1 MKKLGKI
8 LLYAFVAICLMLAGA
23 ITLTVGWRPFIGPK
37 ARKLTDHKF
46 EATPARLERGARLVR
61 TAGCYFCH
69 SPHDYKAPGQPV
81 SPGHEFSGEEE
92 PYGGLP
98 GRVFAPNLTPD
109 PETGAGNWT
118 DDQFARAIR
127 EGIGHDGRA
136 LFPMMPY
143 LHFRAMSDE
152 DLASIIVYIRTV
164 PPVRNQVPRTEIIF
178 PVKYLI
184 RSAPEPLTESVPQ
197 PDTSDK
203 VKWGKYLLNRSGCE
217 DCHTPASKGQDLE
230 GMALAG
236 GTTLTSPMG
245 KVASANLTPDASGIS
260 YYDENLFIEALRTGT
275 VKARRLNP
283 TMPYSESK
291 YMTDDE
297 LKAVFAYLRTVAPVK
312 HRVDNSLPPTYC
324 KLCQSKHGAGDQN

>member
-1 MKKLGKI
+1 MKKFGKI
-8 LLYAFVAICLMLAGA
+8 LLYVFLSICLLLAVA
-23 ITLTVGWRPFIGPK
+23 ITLTIGWRPFIGPK

-46 EATPARLERGARLVR
+46 ESTPARLELGARLVR
-61 TAGCYFCH
+61 TTGCYFCH
-69 SPHDYKAPGQPV
+69 SPHDYKVPGQPV
-81 SPGHEFSGEEE
+81 RPGLEFSGEEE

-109 PETGAGNWT
+109 RETGAGNWS

-143 LHFRAMSDE
+143 LHFRGMSDE
-152 DLASIIVYIRTV
+152 ELAAIVVYIRSV
-164 PPVRNQVPRTEIIF
+164 PAVRNQVPRTEIIF

-184 RSAPEPLTESVPQ
+184 RSAPEPLIEIVAA
-197 PDTSDK
+197 PDISDK

-217 DCHTPASKGQDLE
+217 DCHTPSTKGQGIA
-230 GMALAG
+230 GMSLAG

-245 KVASANLTPDASGIS
+245 TVASANLTPDASGIS
-260 YYDENLFIEALRTGT
+260 YYDEALFIQALRTGT
-275 VKARRLNP
+275 VQARQLNP
-283 TMPYSESK
+283 TMPYSETK

-297 LKAVFAYLRTVAPVK
+297 LKAVFAYLQTVAPVK
-312 HRVDNSLPPTYC
+312 HRVDNSLPPTFC

>member
-1 MKKLGKI
+1 MRRFGKI
-8 LLYAFVAICLMLAGA
+8 LLYAFAAICLLVAGT
-23 ITLTVGWRPFIGPK
+23 ITLTVGWRPLIGPK
-37 ARKLTDHKF
+37 ARKLTDRKF
-46 EATPARLERGARLVR
+46 ESTPARLQRGARLAR
-61 TAGCYFCH
+61 TTGCYFCH

-81 SPGHEFSGEEE
+81 PPGHEFSGEEE
-92 PYGGLP
+92 PYAGLP

-143 LHFRAMSDE
+143 RHFRNMSDE
-152 DLASIIVYIRTV
+152 DLAAIVVYIRSV
-164 PPVRNQVPRTEIIF
+164 PSVRNQVPPTELMF

-184 RSAPEPLTESVPQ
+184 RSAPEPLRETVPE
-197 PDTSDK
+197 PDTSDN

-217 DCHTPASKGQDLE
+217 DCHTPASKGEDIE

-236 GTTLTSPMG
+236 GVTLSSPLG
-245 KVASANLTPDASGIS
+245 TATSANLTPDASGIS
-260 YYDENLFIEALRTGT
+260 YYDGALFIEALRTGM
-275 VKARRLNP
+275 VKARQLNP
-283 TMPYSESK
+283 TMPYSETK

-297 LKAVFAYLRTVAPVK
+297 LKAMFAYLRTVASVK

-324 KLCQSKHGAGDQN
+324 KLCQSAHGGGDQN